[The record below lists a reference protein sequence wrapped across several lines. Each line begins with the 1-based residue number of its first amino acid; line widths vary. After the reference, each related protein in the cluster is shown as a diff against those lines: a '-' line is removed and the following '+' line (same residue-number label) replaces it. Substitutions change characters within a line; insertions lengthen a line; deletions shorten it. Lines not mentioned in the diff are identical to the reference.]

1 MGDKGTYVFP
11 KGNYEN
17 QIMEA
22 QITSE
27 ADIKEN
33 VHIPISDAIRQLL
46 GQQNA
51 RLTQRHC

>member
-1 MGDKGTYVFP
+1 
-11 KGNYEN
+11 
-17 QIMEA
+17 MEA

-27 ADIKEN
+27 AYIKEN